1 MPKRKTYSR
10 VTKRINARNLRAA
23 RTRKASRAKFELK
36 RFKKDELLRAAGLA
50 QMVANAAHEL
60 GIVPVVQPEAAG
72 GAGAP
77 APPAAAIMD
86 QNVDLEQAA
95 MIMHH
100 VADLVDDPAPIHANI
115 DRQVANVRRRGC
127 QYRNSLKNLFYILMN
142 LLMMYSATFPIT
154 APPSEATFFDTAAGY
169 LAMGGTAA
177 SLLSLE
183 SSGFFT
189 ACSIG
194 TQFAGAATRAFTM
207 NQYPMSLADQQ
218 RELLKFM
225 EYYPGA
231 PGNLLKYTRYGGLG
245 YLGYNAL
252 KDGLNTGKLWKL
264 KNSASKAAV
273 NVATEVGE
281 RLGVPRENT
290 LGVLTRGTLRT
301 VVP

>member
-1 MPKRKTYSR
+1 MQKQKTYSR
-10 VTKRINARNLRAA
+10 VVKKINAGNLRAA
-23 RTRKASRAKFELK
+23 GTRKASRAKFEFK

-50 QMVANAAHEL
+50 QIVANAAHEL
-60 GIVPVVQPEAAG
+60 GIVPVVPPAVG

-100 VADLVDDPAPIHANI
+100 VADLVDNPAPIHANI
-115 DRQVANVRRRGC
+115 DRQVANVRRTGC

-142 LLMMYSATFPIT
+142 LLMIHAATFPIA

-169 LAMGGTAA
+169 LALGGTAA

-183 SSGFFT
+183 SSGFYT

-194 TQFAGAATRAFTM
+194 TQFAGAATRALTM

-252 KDGLNTGKLWKL
+252 KDGLNTGKLMKL
-264 KNSASKAAV
+264 KTSASKAAV
-273 NVATEVGE
+273 NVAIEAGE
-281 RLGVPRENT
+281 RLGLPRENT
-290 LGVLTRGTLRT
+290 LNVLTKGTMAT
-301 VVP
+301 IYP